1 MPNGNPNSLAQ
12 PGSGDKAIQRAV
24 ISFLLDEHPAR
35 HTTLSLWWM
44 GFGDMEALEEAIQ
57 LLALNGL
64 LWQDG
69 DAVAA
74 TAAARHFDWLELA

>member
-1 MPNGNPNSLAQ
+1 MPNGNPSSLAQ

-24 ISFLLDEHPAR
+24 MSFLLDEHPAR
-35 HTTLSLWWM
+35 HTILSLWWM
-44 GFGDMEALEEAIQ
+44 EFGPMEALEEAIQ

-64 LWQDG
+64 LVQDG
-69 DAVAA
+69 EAVAA